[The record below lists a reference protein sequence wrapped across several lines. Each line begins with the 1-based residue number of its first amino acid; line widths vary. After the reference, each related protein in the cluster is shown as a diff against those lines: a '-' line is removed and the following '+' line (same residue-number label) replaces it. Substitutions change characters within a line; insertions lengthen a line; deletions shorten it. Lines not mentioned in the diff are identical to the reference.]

1 MSLHCTTRFS
11 VLLALHGI
19 KIPCSQYDIEY
30 DIVLFTATLFTS
42 LTAMVTIGREL
53 GFTGAFR

>member
-1 MSLHCTTRFS
+1 MHCTTRFP

-19 KIPCSQYDIEY
+19 KIPCRQYDIEY

-42 LTAMVTIGREL
+42 LDKALLAYFVCSRPGRQDI
-53 GFTGAFR
+53 